1 VSDSL
6 FRGAALAAFLFG
18 AALLLAAEVSGH
30 ERVSVEK
37 RSPFALEFSLDLALG
52 GAVFESAA
60 ASSSSGDEASSV
72 EAGQEDEGESG
83 VGVLASYAQLGL
95 ELLYEARLSLGLG
108 LPLAASFGLGRSGAD
123 IPPAALGPP
132 TLSLGYSERLGPW
145 KLGARAD
152 FKWGLG
158 ASTAST
164 EPRYRPASYPTLGLS
179 LRAARFLDPLAL
191 GLSLRL
197 ATELPRPE
205 AGGARSWRP
214 FSAGLS
220 LFATEAL
227 NDRVSLGLS
236 LEQRLRGPRRLEAGP
251 GAGSGC
257 GQDREAWSYELA
269 PALSVS
275 VSRGEFLATLGLVGP
290 ESRASA
296 SLGIAYTLRLGDRA
310 VAQPRGGPRQ
320 KSRRGGGYF
329 PLSAEEAIS
338 GR

>member
-1 VSDSL
+1 VSGPLS
-6 FRGAALAAFLFG
+6 RWAALAAFLLG
-18 AALLLAAEVSGH
+18 AAALLSAEVSGH

-37 RSPFALEFSLDLALG
+37 RSPFALELSLDLALG
-52 GAVFESAA
+52 GAVFEGAA
-60 ASSSSGDEASSV
+60 DSSSSGEGAS
-72 EAGQEDEGESG
+72 AGQEDEGEG
-83 VGVLASYAQLGL
+83 GAEGLASYAQLGL
-95 ELLYEARLSLGLG
+95 ELLYEARFSLGLR

-132 TLSLGYSERLGPW
+132 AISLGYSERLGPW
-145 KLGARAD
+145 KLGAMAD

-164 EPRYRPASYPTLGLS
+164 DPRYRPSSYPTIGLL
-179 LRAARFLDPLAL
+179 LRAARFIDPLAL

-236 LEQRLRGPRRLEAGP
+236 LEQRLIGPRRLET
-251 GAGSGC
+251 
-257 GQDREAWSYELA
+257 GQGREAWSYELA
-269 PALSVS
+269 PALSLS
-275 VSRGEFLATLGLVGP
+275 LSRGEFLATLGLSGP

-310 VAQPRGGPRQ
+310 VAQARGGPRQ
-320 KSRRGGGYF
+320 KSKRGGGYF
-329 PLSAEEAIS
+329 LLSAEEAIS